1 MYSTAMLRATRTP
14 PRRHVILVLLIIT
27 CALAPLMHTSAQ
39 TPAKETKD
47 TGVLAGRIT
56 REGHGIADVLL
67 TLMPADWSGQQ
78 KPVAKA
84 TSDADG
90 RYRLASVPPGRYYL
104 NPFAPAYVVSDV
116 NPADWRPG
124 RLLNVAAGDKLE
136 GLDFTLTRG
145 GVITGRVT
153 NADGKPV
160 VETMVRVMAAEEA
173 DRKKPQYSVAMF
185 RFQTDDRGVYRL
197 YGLSVGR
204 YLVYIGESA
213 EDGMVRVGG
222 AGSYP
227 RTFYGSTNDLAQA
240 KPVEVTTGEEATGID
255 IVVGKPA
262 QSYAVAG
269 RVVDERGQPVN
280 GASIVY
286 GPVNPEG
293 RFVGSFGADG
303 SKSNERGEFRL
314 RGLAPNRYGVWAMEG
329 QAFGGEQTA
338 NYSSA
343 AAVEIIDQDVSGLEI
358 KLARGATLSGV
369 VTVEGT
375 TNPAVLAKLSELR
388 LGANTR
394 GQTGLAPP
402 AFANAKVNADGTF
415 TLTGLRPGKTNL
427 SLGWPQVK
435 GFSLVRVQ
443 RDNLDQPEGLEIAA
457 GERIVGVRVV
467 VAYGASTVRGQ
478 VQFPAGPRPTGAR
491 IHVEAHRVGTPV
503 GTGNGFGDVD
513 ALGRFVIEN
522 LSAGEYELVLFEDYP
537 AFGTEQRKPPVDR
550 KVVNVPESGDVQ
562 VTLVFK
568 QETPQ

>member
-1 MYSTAMLRATRTP
+1 MLRATQTQT
-14 PRRHVILVLLIIT
+14 RRHVIRALLIIA
-27 CALAPLMHTSAQ
+27 CALAPLTYTSAQ
-39 TPAKETKD
+39 TPAKEPKD
-47 TGVLAGRIT
+47 TGVIAGRIT
-56 REGHGIADVLL
+56 REGHAVADVLV
-67 TLMPADWSGQQ
+67 TLMPGDWSAQQ
-78 KPVAKA
+78 KPVAKT

-90 RYRLASVPPGRYYL
+90 RYRLANVPPGRYYL
-104 NPFAPAYVVSDV
+104 NPFAPAYVVSDI

-124 RLLNVAAGDKLE
+124 RMLNVAAGDKLE

-160 VETMVRVMAAEEA
+160 VETMVRVMAADEA
-173 DRKKPQYSVAMF
+173 DRKKPQYSVAKF
-185 RFQTDDRGVYRL
+185 AFQTDDRGVYRL

-204 YLVYIGESA
+204 YLVYIGESP

-227 RTFYGSTNDLAQA
+227 RTFYGNTSDIAQA
-240 KPVEVTTGEEATGID
+240 KPVEVTTGEEATAID

-269 RVVDERGQPVN
+269 RVVDERGQPVT

-286 GPVNPEG
+286 GPINAEG

-303 SKSNERGEFRL
+303 SKTNERGEFRL
-314 RGLAPNRYGVWAMEG
+314 RGLSPNRYGLWAMEG
-329 QAFGGEQTA
+329 QAFGGEQSA

-343 AAVEIIDQDVSGLEI
+343 AAVEIIEQDVSGIEI
-358 KLARGATLSGV
+358 KLTRGATLSGI

-375 TNPAVLAKLSELR
+375 TNPTVLAKLAELR

-402 AFANAKVNADGTF
+402 AFGNAKVNADGTF

-443 RDNLDQPEGLEIAA
+443 RDNLDQLEGIDIAA
-457 GERIVGVRVV
+457 GERVTGVRVI

-478 VQFPAGPRPTGAR
+478 VQFPNGQRPVGGHV
-491 IHVEAHRVGTPV
+491 HVEAHRVGTPV
-503 GTGNGFGDVD
+503 GTGNGSAEID
-513 ALGRFVIEN
+513 ALGRFVLEN
-522 LSAGEYELVLFEDYP
+522 LSAGEYELLLFADYP

-550 KVVNVPESGDVQ
+550 KVVNVPETGDVQ

-568 QETPQ
+568 QEPGQ